1 MVVFAG
7 DVIYASDM
15 NTVINATTEKPIG
28 RATQSVSQALADAT
42 FVAVTLTN
50 EDYDTHGFH
59 STSSNTSRITP
70 TVAGYYRFTGIVSW
84 EAQSTGVGIDAH
96 FRLNGSTSVT
106 GAVRI
111 PGTTTIAAQQVTVT
125 VAMDGSSDYIELMA
139 RQDSAGADNTQVNLP
154 FACVVEW
161 AYERPL

>member
-1 MVVFAG
+1 MVAAG
-7 DVIYASDM
+7 DPIYASVM
-15 NTVINATTEKPIG
+15 NAVIAATIEKPIG

-42 FVAVTLTN
+42 FTAVTLTD
-50 EDYDTHGFH
+50 EDYDSHSIH
-59 STSSNTSRITP
+59 STSSQTSRITP
-70 TVAGYYRFTGIVSW
+70 NVEGYYRFTGTVSW

-96 FRLNGSTSVT
+96 FRLNGSTSIT

-111 PGTTTIAAQQVTVT
+111 PGTATIVAQQVTVT
-125 VAMDGSSDYIELMA
+125 VAMNGTTDYIELMA